1 MKKKMIKWALCI
13 WCGATVMMTNNVMA
27 NCVDETGINDE
38 IVEAT
43 IQIDMQQEINMID
56 IQYSTASYIGGVVVG
71 NGIALRTGPGA
82 SNTILERMYNKEKV
96 KVNLTKSNRECPS
109 GRWYYLQRTKTGT
122 WGWASTEYINIY
134 D

>member
-13 WCGATVMMTNNVMA
+13 WCGAAVMMTNNVMA

-71 NGIALRTGPGA
+71 NGIALRTGPGYMLI
-82 SNTILERMYNKEKV
+82 ILH
-96 KVNLTKSNRECPS
+96 
-109 GRWYYLQRTKTGT
+109 
-122 WGWASTEYINIY
+122 I
-134 D
+134 